1 MTANNNLLSIIV
13 PVYNVEAYLPRC
25 MDSLL
30 TQAYSDI
37 QIVLVDDGSTDRS
50 GYICDEYAERD
61 SRIKVLHKQNGGLPS
76 AWKMGVEHADG
87 NLIGFV
93 DSDDYCDKEYFNALV
108 KGITDNDAD
117 IAVCGFTTDYENGN
131 GNNPVCGASAYLK
144 AGVYDGE
151 TLQEIKNEFFAKPT
165 TLYWA
170 RWLRVIRRDLI
181 VNNLHYVDEKIT
193 VGEDIGIALATLFD
207 SERIVIV
214 DSYGYHYVQ
223 RGNSIMHS
231 VSFKDISNYDR
242 LCRNIQTI
250 CSQKGYTENI
260 EREYATQ
267 LATVVSKIT
276 LAQGKRKDKINGLK
290 ELRASEYAKIAL
302 KKSNY
307 GNLSKNRRLLLKLFK
322 LKLYGTMLML
332 ARIR

>member
-30 TQAYSDI
+30 TQTYSDI

-61 SRIKVLHKQNGGLPS
+61 SRIKVIHKQNGGVTS
-76 AWKMGVEHADG
+76 AWKCGVENSVGDI
-87 NLIGFV
+87 IGFT
-93 DSDDYCDKEYFNALV
+93 DPDDYCDSDYYEILLNSM
-108 KGITDNDAD
+108 TQNNAD
-117 IAVCGFTTDYENGN
+117 IAVSGYKIEFDNKKIVQVN
-131 GNNPVCGASAYLK
+131 ASAYLK
-144 AGVYDGE
+144 QGIYDGE
-151 TLQEIKNEFFAKPT
+151 ALKKIKENYFSKST
-165 TLYWA
+165 TLYWSK
-170 RWLRVIRRDLI
+170 WLRIIKRELVFA
-181 VNNLHYVDEKIT
+181 NLKYVDEKIV
-193 VGEDIGIALATLFD
+193 VGDDIGISLATLFD

-242 LCRNIQTI
+242 LCRNIQPI

-322 LKLYGTMLML
+322 FKMYGTMLML